1 MTELPSDLR
10 CRRTDGKLWRCK
22 KQVMNENAMYCLQH
36 YIYYRNKNK
45 SSANGGKPVR
55 SKQSSSGRSIKSRG
69 KGSETQSNAANSVPL
84 EGSDQVGSVIAS
96 VKARKRKTR
105 EEWFACY
112 ETYGQVKRRQEKS
125 NLKLQP
131 RGNATGARKR
141 THRETD
147 AYSKPVHLSIPDQ
160 NDMKGHHE
168 GYDSGSHG
176 SPSSASSPIPV
187 RKRGRPRKP
196 LVEVTSPIVNQTKRR
211 KSEPNKDFAS
221 IQKVFPR
228 GRKPKGGFAQSSNP
242 PAPVDRRAQK
252 SLDSQ
257 ESIPKSAKN
266 RGKDASLGDQS
277 APTKINEVNTFKKFK
292 GKNPDSK
299 MCHQCQR
306 NDKGKVIYCY
316 NCRTKRFCLPCIA
329 RWYPLMTYEEIE
341 ESCPVCRKNCNC
353 KACLRMHMP
362 KYSSLEENVMD
373 VSDSERISTLGYM
386 LSFIGPLVKQLNT
399 EEQKEVELEKKRT
412 EDNAVEIENSELNA
426 DERLYCDNCNTSI
439 VDLYRSC
446 PMCKYDL
453 CLVCCQELRQG
464 EQPGGEQAD
473 SADAQSN
480 ERKGKECLATADTSV
495 SAQERLMTWK
505 VQNELDIPCPPIER
519 GGCGSSLL
527 SLRRTGHIDIEELV
541 ADMDIVMHKLHLNS
555 FKVSGVG
562 SGIGLTGQ
570 CSECAAIQIAGLETH
585 KYLRLAASRSGS
597 HDNYIYCPSVLDI
610 PDDCL
615 HHFQKHW
622 LQGEPVIV
630 KDVFNKTKGLSWEPM
645 VMWRAFRETTKNK
658 FADETKTVKAVDCL
672 DWCEVE
678 INIHQFF
685 RGYEEGRSHRSGWP
699 EMLKLKDWPPANFFH
714 ERLPRHGAEFISA
727 LPFHQYTHP
736 SKGLLNLASKL
747 PPEVSKPDLGPKT
760 YIAYGHEQE
769 LGRGDSVTKLH
780 CDLSDAVNVL
790 THAKEVKL
798 AAWQLKKVESFK
810 RNQSKDSKKPGRKSS
825 KNRILESTT
834 VILRD
839 SCQDLNETRTVE
851 NAVEKQSLEEPSSE
865 SGRTGANSGDRIS
878 SCVDMDNKQHI
889 YADDEIEKDDA
900 GESCHTKG
908 PSGGALW
915 DIFRREDVPKLESYL
930 NRHWKEFR
938 HLGDE
943 LLDKVINP
951 IHDQTIFIDEEHK
964 RKLKEEEGIEPWT
977 FEQYAGEAV
986 FIPAGCPHQVRNKK
1000 SCIKVALDFVS
1011 PENVHQCI
1019 RLSEEYRLLPKEHRA
1034 KEDKLEI
1041 KKMILHAASSAVQEL
1056 KQLLETRKTS

>member
-1 MTELPSDLR
+1 MRELPSAIR
-10 CRRTDGKLWRCK
+10 CRRSNGRLWRCK
-22 KQVMNENAMYCLQH
+22 NQIMNEDAIYCLQH
-36 YIYYRNKNK
+36 YVYY
-45 SSANGGKPVR
+45 ANRYESPAIGGKRVS
-55 SKQSSSGRSIKSRG
+55 SKQSSSRRSIKGPENMSG
-69 KGSETQSNAANSVPL
+69 MQSNAASSVTL
-84 EGSDQVGSVIAS
+84 EGSDKLGSMIAS

-112 ETYGQVKRRQEKS
+112 ETFGLIKCRQEKS
-125 NLKLQP
+125 NLKVQTI
-131 RGNATGARKR
+131 GNATGSTKR
-141 THRETD
+141 NHRETETH
-147 AYSKPVHLSIPDQ
+147 SKPVCLSTHVQIDT
-160 NDMKGHHE
+160 KGHQ
-168 GYDSGSHG
+168 
-176 SPSSASSPIPV
+176 
-187 RKRGRPRKP
+187 P
-196 LVEVTSPIVNQTKRR
+196 LMEVTSHIVNQTQRKKREL
-211 KSEPNKDFAS
+211 SNDFAS
-221 IQKVFPR
+221 IQKLLPR
-228 GRKPKGGFAQSSNP
+228 ERKSKRSFSQLSNP
-242 PAPVDRRAQK
+242 PDSVDSETQK

-257 ESIPKSAKN
+257 NCVAKSAKN
-266 RGKDASLGDQS
+266 VVKNASLSDQNV
-277 APTKINEVNTFKKFK
+277 AVKINVVNTSKKFK
-292 GKNPDSK
+292 GRNPDSK

-316 NCRTKRFCLPCIA
+316 NCNTKRFCLPCIA

-341 ESCPVCRKNCNC
+341 ESCPVCRRNCNC

-362 KYSSLEENVMD
+362 KKSSPGEDVMD
-373 VSDSERISTLGYM
+373 VSDSERISALGYM
-386 LSFIGPLVKQLNT
+386 LSFIGPLVKQLNA
-399 EEQKEVELEKKRT
+399 EEQKEVGLEKKRT
-412 EDNAVEIENSELNA
+412 EDNAVEIENVELNA

-446 PMCKYDL
+446 PTCKYDL

-464 EQPGGEQAD
+464 EQPGGEKAD

-480 ERKGKECLATADTSV
+480 KRNGRECFTTADNSLN
-495 SAQERLMTWK
+495 AQERLMAWK
-505 VQNELDIPCPPIER
+505 VQNELDIPCPPKER

-527 SLRRTGHIDIEELV
+527 SLRRTGHIVIEELV
-541 ADMDIVMHKLHLNS
+541 ADIDKVMHDLHLNS
-555 FKVSGVG
+555 SEPAGVG
-562 SGIGLTGQ
+562 AGIGLTGQ
-570 CSECAAIQIAGLETH
+570 CSECSAIQRAGLETH
-585 KYLRLAASRSGS
+585 KYLRLAARRSGS

-610 PDDCL
+610 QDDGLHHPGL

-622 LQGEPVIV
+622 LHGEPVIV
-630 KDVFNKTKGLSWEPM
+630 KDVFNRTKGLSWEPM

-736 SKGLLNLASKL
+736 SKGLMNLASKL

-790 THAKEVKL
+790 THSKEVKL
-798 AAWQLKKVESFK
+798 AAWQLKKVEGFK
-810 RNQSKDSKKPGRKSS
+810 GNESKDFKKASRKSR
-825 KNRILESTT
+825 KNGILESTT
-834 VILRD
+834 AILRD
-839 SCQDLNETRTVE
+839 SCQGLNETRVAE
-851 NAVEKQSLEEPSSE
+851 NAVEKQSLEPSSE
-865 SGRTGANSGDRIS
+865 SGRTGADNGSRIS
-878 SCVDMDNKQHI
+878 GRLDMDNKQHI
-889 YADDEIEKDDA
+889 AAGDEIRKDDV
-900 GESCHTKG
+900 GESWNMRG

-943 LLDKVINP
+943 LLDTVINP
-951 IHDQTIFIDEEHK
+951 IHDQTIFINEEHK

-977 FEQYAGEAV
+977 FEQYTGEAV

-1000 SCIKVALDFVS
+1000 ESCWREK
-1011 PENVHQCI
+1011 
-1019 RLSEEYRLLPKEHRA
+1019 LL
-1034 KEDKLEI
+1034 
-1041 KKMILHAASSAVQEL
+1041 Q
-1056 KQLLETRKTS
+1056 